1 MPVNDTFRCEVMMPG
16 GKSDLIIALR
26 SRGTL
31 LMGIVDAPFGKY
43 SFNNGTFSRN
53 NITWTINLK
62 SQLNRPDGDV
72 MGGKPKGFLS
82 RFTGFLTDSFSGPP
96 LGMPVRMGWYRPKKD
111 LFVHFDG
118 RFDGDR
124 IYGDLKF
131 GKYEFGKFRGYRVSY
146 DAE

>member
-1 MPVNDTFRCEVMMPG
+1 
-16 GKSDLIIALR
+16 
-26 SRGTL
+26 
-31 LMGIVDAPFGKY
+31 
-43 SFNNGTFSRN
+43 
-53 NITWTINLK
+53 
-62 SQLNRPDGDV
+62 